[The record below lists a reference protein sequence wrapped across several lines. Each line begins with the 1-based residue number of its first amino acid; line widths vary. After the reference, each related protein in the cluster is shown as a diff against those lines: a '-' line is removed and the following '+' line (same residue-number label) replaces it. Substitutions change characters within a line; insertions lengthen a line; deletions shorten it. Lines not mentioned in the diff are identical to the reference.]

1 MFFRQLGCCVA
12 PAAAQQLSEDDA
24 PRPELGRS
32 CTLAQSTKQ
41 QERRRRGRERRA
53 QRSHLRGMQSWRQ
66 SQAMYSWFTP
76 APTPGQDE
84 VQWPQPQPQ
93 PQPQQHF
100 LASPAEEPVRTNPLP
115 FPPARAPN
123 RLISTPQTPS
133 ARQASE
139 PAAKQPP
146 AAADAAAAAPSPG
159 GLQPQEPTPQSPAA
173 SPPQLAEAET
183 GMEEAAEPCPS
194 RVSQVPSGLVE
205 KFRRHVDDMDGVDAP
220 YDVQCLT
227 RSVLPPPV
235 AAAAHAE
242 GAALA
247 VRLQR
252 LVLDD
257 ERARADGEPQLLDAF
272 LDAPFVQDVAAGSDT
287 CSGAGRRTERAARSR
302 DNLRHALALA
312 RARVAE
318 YRGRM
323 HLLPLTDM
331 YMAVNARVYQD
342 VMEHV
347 PAHYMG
353 RSRAVGGFD
362 VKAGAIE
369 VFPAAAVDAA
379 MCEVQAYVRR
389 AACDDAVPRVE
400 IVARCCQALVSIH
413 PCPDGNGRTAACVSA
428 ALAEAFGLPPF
439 HLMSRHFL
447 RAYVQQLPRREN
459 PTPIDAIRETL
470 RAMERSVAQL
480 QTLAEERRTKRSQAE
495 TADGRLPSRSSA
507 AAESGKDA
515 PVPVPAPASP
525 VYSDLQLTFGTEPT

>member
-12 PAAAQQLSEDDA
+12 PAAQQVSEDDA
-24 PRPELGRS
+24 PRHEPGRS
-32 CTLAQSTKQ
+32 STLAQPTKQ

-66 SQAMYSWFTP
+66 AQAMYSWFTP
-76 APTPGQDE
+76 APTPGQAE
-84 VQWPQPQPQ
+84 AQWPQPQ

-100 LASPAEEPVRTNPLP
+100 LASPPEEPVRTNPLP

-123 RLISTPQTPS
+123 RQISTPQTPS
-133 ARQASE
+133 SSQQALDA
-139 PAAKQPP
+139 AAKQP
-146 AAADAAAAAPSPG
+146 AAAAPSSG
-159 GLQPQEPTPQSPAA
+159 GLQPQEPLSLSSSPP
-173 SPPQLAEAET
+173 SPPQLAEA
-183 GMEEAAEPCPS
+183 EAAEPCPS

-205 KFRRHVDDMDGVDAP
+205 KFRRHVEDMDGAAAP
-220 YDVQCLT
+220 FDVQCLT

-235 AAAAHAE
+235 AAAAQAE

-252 LVLDD
+252 LALDD
-257 ERARADGEPQLLDAF
+257 EQTRADGEPQLLDAF
-272 LDAPFVQDVAAGSDT
+272 LDATFVQDVAAGSDT
-287 CSGAGRRTERAARSR
+287 CSGAGRRTERATRSR

-312 RARVAE
+312 RARIAE

-323 HLLPLTDM
+323 QLLPLTEM

-379 MCEVQAYVRR
+379 MCELQAYVRR

-447 RAYVQQLPRREN
+447 RAYVQQLPRHEN

-470 RAMERSVAQL
+470 RAMERSVVLL
-480 QTLAEERRTKRSQAE
+480 QTLAEERRTKRTQAE
-495 TADGRLPSRSSA
+495 AAAGRRPSRSSA
-507 AAESGKDA
+507 AAESGKEA
-515 PVPVPAPASP
+515 PAPASP